1 VPGPDCT
8 QWLADPAGGSTVE
21 SLAAWLEG
29 HPDLDVQARR
39 PITIDGHPGLVID
52 TEMAISADTACPDVF
67 GSGPG
72 VPLFG
77 NGSDLRDDGVLIT
90 HWELGGWDFGSGGIC
105 PDCTSDP
112 QRIILL
118 DLDGQPLVILV
129 DSEKPEDQAAFAE
142 QAMPIV
148 ESFRFPE

>member
-1 VPGPDCT
+1 
-8 QWLADPAGGSTVE
+8 
-21 SLAAWLEG
+21 
-29 HPDLDVQARR
+29 
-39 PITIDGHPGLVID
+39 
-52 TEMAISADTACPDVF
+52 M
-67 GSGPG
+67 
-72 VPLFG
+72 
-77 NGSDLRDDGVLIT
+77 LIT
-90 HWELGGWDFGSGGIC
+90 DWDAGGWDFGSGGIC

-129 DSEKPEDQAAFAE
+129 DSEKPEDQAAFVE